1 MQLHLGGEYLILLLV
16 KYTEYIAV
24 ALAEII

>member
-1 MQLHLGGEYLILLLV
+1 MQLHLEGEYLILLLV
-16 KYTEYIAV
+16 KYTEYLAV